1 MLDACS
7 IIGLGRSAAAARGG
21 ERGDYSYWTFIPKG
35 DMPCWMSSTLGA
47 F

>member
-21 ERGDYSYWTFIPKG
+21 TGELRWRSDAGPPFI
-35 DMPCWMSSTLGA
+35 
-47 F
+47 

>member
-21 ERGDYSYWTFIPKG
+21 SGAITVTGPSIPKG